1 MIEFN
6 ATLSRKVE
14 YYTGLIFEIRTKDEN
29 KNEPI
34 AIGGRYDKI
43 FEELGSAEPIPA
55 VGCSIYVDRLLFDEG
70 DNAVSY
76 THRRCRRRPLC
87 RSRWSPYH

>member
-1 MIEFN
+1 MKKNQIAKDMIEFN

-14 YYTGLIFEIRTKDEN
+14 YYTGLIFEIRTKDKN

-70 DNAVSY
+70 NNES
-76 THRRCRRRPLC
+76 
-87 RSRWSPYH
+87 